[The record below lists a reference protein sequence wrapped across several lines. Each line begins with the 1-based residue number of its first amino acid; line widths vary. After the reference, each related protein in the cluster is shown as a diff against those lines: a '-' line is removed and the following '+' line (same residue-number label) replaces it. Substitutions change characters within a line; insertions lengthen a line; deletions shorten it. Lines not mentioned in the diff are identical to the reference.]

1 MSLLLAMSQ
10 GLSDTIGL
18 AFTYFVLIPAIAT
31 GCIVV
36 AVVSARGEKRE
47 NKRLGGRWTRK
58 RGRPGA

>member
-18 AFTYFVLIPAIAT
+18 AFTFFVLMPALAT
-31 GCIVV
+31 GLVVV

-47 NKRLGGRWTRK
+47 DEKLAGRWGRK
-58 RGRPGA
+58 RSGPS